1 MNYWQFTYLR
11 GSARYTGNV
20 EASSAEIALAL
31 AQEWCAKNSVLM
43 GGSRMLP
50 FCLAREN
57 EWKWMNDPRS
67 PLSEEVPADHTPTL
81 HSGPIA
87 ASTPLP
93 DPVSATTMTQ
103 TLKDVLT
110 RK

>member
-20 EASSAEIALAL
+20 EASNAEVALAL

-43 GGSRMLP
+43 GGSKMLP

-57 EWKWMNDPRS
+57 EWKWAVPPHTVASEAAVARPVLTS
-67 PLSEEVPADHTPTL
+67 PE
-81 HSGPIA
+81 
-87 ASTPLP
+87 LP
-93 DPVSATTMTQ
+93 SPVEATTMVQ